1 MQRHNVLIER
11 SQLKDVAFEQD
22 ASRSNEVDV
31 SRSNESSPAGVPA
44 VVQGGFFEP
53 WKDYLNLS
61 KVVMEIVEEQ
71 KKPQRW
77 SPPREDP
84 LDTHSP
90 KTDAARGGEPPPA
103 PPTQQGICSF
113 CKHNGESKKVF
124 SSHALKRA
132 DGVVVCPILRN
143 YTCPLCGA
151 TADKAHTLKYCPHNK
166 GQQSLYRRSGRNSAG
181 RMIRR

>member
-1 MQRHNVLIER
+1 MFSAS
-11 SQLKDVAFEQD
+11 SQ
-22 ASRSNEVDV
+22 
-31 SRSNESSPAGVPA
+31 SSPAGVPA
-44 VVQGGFFEP
+44 VAQGGFFEP

-61 KVVMEIVEEQ
+61 KVVMEIVEER

-77 SPPREDP
+77 SPPWEDP
-84 LDTHSP
+84 LDVLVLHWMNGGGNSKTHSP
-90 KTDAARGGEPPPA
+90 KTDAARGGDPPPA